1 MNKRNGIKMFLCAVL
16 VISLLSACTKGNSN
30 SANQSSDPVSASP
43 SESAS
48 ASAEPS
54 SGSIPQ
60 LSGKINISLPNQS
73 QSLWEAVAAG
83 YMKKQP
89 GVKIT
94 VDNKPQKN
102 YKEWLTAQFAAGTP
116 EADIVNVSEVKA
128 LQADS
133 KFVDVYPL
141 FDKLN
146 PYTGKVWKDS
156 LDLEAMNINMDAI
169 GANDHLY
176 SLNFESLQ
184 IVWIYNQEIFAKVG
198 ITEAP
203 KTFNELVDDFTKI
216 KEAGY
221 TPLALGGDANS
232 IWSGK
237 AGWLVRIYAD
247 QYLRDYINIV
257 RSQENDYTFLPGL
270 DDSWKYDLTNTY
282 NDANSKLTKNK
293 LRSWKAIQD
302 KEGPYGIIDNPHWK
316 AYAENLKTLFSFTP
330 DGFFGVSEEQAYNLF
345 LSGKAATM
353 MGDPSSYW
361 QLPKDFAEAEKNGGN
376 GAVKTFDYG
385 FFNMPTMEGP
395 EVLAPVRT
403 IQIPIGFYG
412 MVSKDAAQSEI
423 DTDFLMYVT
432 SPEGYSVYLEAIQ
445 KSTDASLSGAPA
457 LKDITLP
464 AEMAKAFAN
473 FEPIGNT
480 EGLPSAGNNLA
491 RGLMDYQPSVQD
503 WVGSAQRYFAGKITV
518 DEYLNQLQ
526 SNIDKN
532 FEAALKQNKYELS
545 DLVTPERE
553 PPVRN

>member
-16 VISLLSACTKGNSN
+16 VISLLSACTNGNNN

-43 SESAS
+43 SQS

-54 SGSIPQ
+54 SESIPQ
-60 LSGKINISLPNQS
+60 LSGKLNISLANQS
-73 QSLWEAVAAG
+73 QSLWEAVAEG

-89 GVKIT
+89 GVKVT
-94 VDNKPQKN
+94 VDNKPLKN

-116 EADIVNVSEVKA
+116 DVDIATINEVKA
-128 LQADS
+128 LQEDS

-146 PYTGKVWKDS
+146 PYTGKAWKES
-156 LDLEAMNINMDAI
+156 LDLEAMGINMDAVR
-169 GANDHLY
+169 ANDHLY
-176 SLNFESLQ
+176 SLNFESVQ
-184 IVWIYNQEIFAKVG
+184 IVWVYNKEIFAKVG

-203 KTFNELVDDFTKI
+203 KTFNELMDDFAKI
-216 KEAGY
+216 KKAGY

-232 IWSGK
+232 IWSGQ

-247 QYLRDYINIV
+247 QYLRDYINVI
-257 RSQENDYTFLPGL
+257 RSQENDYSFLPGV
-270 DDSWKYDLTNTY
+270 DDSWEYDLTNAY
-282 NDANSKLTKNK
+282 NDSNSMVTKNK
-293 LRSWKAIQD
+293 LRAWKAIQD
-302 KEGPYGIIDNPHWK
+302 KEGPYGIVGNPHWK
-316 AYAENLKTLFSFTP
+316 AYTENLKTLFSFTP
-330 DGFFGVSEEQAYNLF
+330 DGFFGVNEEQAYNLF

-353 MGDPSSYW
+353 MGTPASYW
-361 QLPKDFAEAEKNGGN
+361 QLPKDFADAEKSGGN
-376 GAVKTFDYG
+376 GAVKAFDYG
-385 FFNMPTMEGP
+385 FFNMPSMEGP
-395 EVLAPVRT
+395 EVIAPVRT

-412 MVSKDAAQSEI
+412 MVSKDAVQSEI

-432 SPEGYSVYLEAIQ
+432 SPEGYGVYLNAIE
-445 KSTDASLSGAPA
+445 KSSDAALSGSPA

-464 AEMAKAFAN
+464 TEMAKAFTS

-518 DEYLNQLQ
+518 DDYLNELQ
-526 SNIDKN
+526 SNVDKH
-532 FEAALKQNKYELS
+532 FVDALKQSKYELS
-545 DLVTPERE
+545 DLETPDRE
-553 PPVRN
+553 PPVRK